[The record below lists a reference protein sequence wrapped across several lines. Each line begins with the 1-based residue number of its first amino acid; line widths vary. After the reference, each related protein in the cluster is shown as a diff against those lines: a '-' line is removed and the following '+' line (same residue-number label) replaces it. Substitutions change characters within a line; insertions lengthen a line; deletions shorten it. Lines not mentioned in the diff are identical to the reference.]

1 MLKVLGYARTGPS
14 TALGETENGYSNCA
28 ACSNLLR
35 SKIGELLLLGTQF
48 FEKVPGF
55 CCSAPGGRRN
65 FSVARQVQ
73 PRSVSLI

>member
-35 SKIGELLLLGTQF
+35 SKVGELLLLGASF
-48 FEKVPGF
+48 WKR
-55 CCSAPGGRRN
+55 SRD
-65 FSVARQVQ
+65 SVAR
-73 PRSVSLI
+73 LAF